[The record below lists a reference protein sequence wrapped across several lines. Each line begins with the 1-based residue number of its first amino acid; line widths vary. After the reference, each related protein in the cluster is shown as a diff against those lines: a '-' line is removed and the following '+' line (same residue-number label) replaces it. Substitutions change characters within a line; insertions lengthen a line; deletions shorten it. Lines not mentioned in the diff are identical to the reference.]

1 MRTLVL
7 APVSLVLFLLIASH
21 GPAAAGEARLLSGC
35 LTREGSVVKLTLG
48 DAPNRPCANLQV
60 RLSLD
65 LSGLRD
71 ASPSRLSLKNR
82 ALENRDSPVD
92 RAGDDSAIVLRLHF
106 PF

>member
-48 DAPNRPCANLQV
+48 DAPNRPCTKLQV

-65 LSGLRD
+65 LSGLSD
-71 ASPSRLSLKNR
+71 ASPSRLSLENR
-82 ALENRDSPVD
+82 ALENRDSPAD
-92 RAGDDSAIVLRLHF
+92 GAGDDGAIILRLHF